1 MVVVFLVVFF
11 FFFFLGGG
19 GVARKMGT
27 AISKINP
34 RECTRIVMSGKS
46 TTTHEK
52 TARLQQAWPLTVL
65 CGAFCYIELQQ
76 KLTKS
81 HNRYRSK
88 RVINLL
94 VSFTGLPHADI

>member
-1 MVVVFLVVFF
+1 MVVFGGFF
-11 FFFFLGGG
+11 FFWGGG
-19 GVARKMGT
+19 GGRVARKMGT

-34 RECTRIVMSGKS
+34 RECTRIMMSGKS

-81 HNRYRSK
+81 HNRYSSK